1 MKIVIETNNLN
12 QRFLAEMFL
21 SDFNSMKIS
30 IEESK
35 SESEF
40 SFASNDV
47 TEYLKN
53 RLDGLMIALYS
64 MSMIKEFFTISSISN
79 KDLLSFEIEIE
90 SR

>member
-1 MKIVIETNNLN
+1 MRKIVIETNNIN
-12 QRFLAEMFL
+12 ERCLAEMFIC
-21 SDFNSMKIS
+21 DFKSLIIS
-30 IEESK
+30 IEED
-35 SESEF
+35 ECEF
-40 SFASNDV
+40 SFASNDI